1 MIPAIACL
9 LSGWEFG
16 FYLLD
21 LILKEG
27 DVKSLELRKIQ
38 LLTFHELI
46 LEDRLNINHLFI
58 LVLVLF
64 IRNSKISPSL

>member
-1 MIPAIACL
+1 M
-9 LSGWEFG
+9 
-16 FYLLD
+16 
-21 LILKEG
+21 ILKEG

-58 LVLVLF
+58 LVLVSETN
-64 IRNSKISPSL
+64 REVAKAVST